1 MNEKTKITLSAKE
14 LDLVCNTDIILT
26 KLTVIEKVYQ
36 LLGEIS
42 LQWQQKLAEFDNNLN
57 PALKVN
63 PPKIAKGE
71 NYKGLPYVILDY
83 PRCFGKDN
91 TAAIRLLFWWGNFFS
106 INLHLSG
113 SYQQAALPKLLQ
125 KFEWL
130 QQNSY
135 WICINI
141 TAWEHHFLADNFI
154 LLTTITK
161 EQFAAK
167 LTSDPFIKI
176 AKKIPLN
183 EWDSATEFMVQSFEN
198 LIKCSFTKH
207 PADETNLSPGIPIT
221 GFDL

>member
-1 MNEKTKITLSAKE
+1 MLTKTKITLSAKE

-26 KLTVIEKVYQ
+26 KLAIIEKVYR
-36 LLGEIS
+36 LLGDVSIA
-42 LQWQQKLAEFDNNLN
+42 WQQKLAELDNSQLS
-57 PALKVN
+57 ALTVN

-71 NYKGLPYVILDY
+71 NYRGLPYVMLDY

-113 SYQQAALPKLLQ
+113 NYQQAASPELLQ
-125 KFEWL
+125 NFEWL
-130 QQNSY
+130 QQNNY
-135 WICINI
+135 WICINT
-141 TAWEHHFLADNFI
+141 TAWDHHFIADNFM
-154 LLTTITK
+154 LLTAITK

-167 LTSDPFIKI
+167 LSSDPFIKI

-183 EWDSATEFMVQSFEN
+183 EWESVIAFMIQSFAD

-207 PADETNLSPGIPIT
+207 PADEK
-221 GFDL
+221 DL